1 MTYSLALT
9 AFMMGVL
16 GGPHCVVMCGAACAG
31 IGQASKGRIHEAMLT
46 FLLGRLL
53 GYSLLGFLA
62 ALSMQSLAWLT
73 VQTAAAR
80 PVWTMLHIAA
90 GLLGLVLLWV
100 GRQPPWLE
108 QGARRVWARVQQYVQ
123 RGGRQAP
130 AVLGMAWA
138 LMPCGLLYS
147 AVMVAG
153 LSDSVGAGAAVMAL
167 FAVGSSVSLWAG
179 PWLLL
184 KLARFKQRELGVR
197 LAGLALVLM
206 AGSALWMGLVH
217 QQAPWCVTPG

>member
-1 MTYSLALT
+1 
-9 AFMMGVL
+9 
-16 GGPHCVVMCGAACAG
+16 
-31 IGQASKGRIHEAMLT
+31 MLT

-53 GYSLLGFLA
+53 GYSLLGLLA

-73 VQTAAAR
+73 IQTAAAR
-80 PVWTMLHIAA
+80 PIWTMLHLAA

-123 RGGRQAP
+123 RGGRKAP

-153 LSDSVGAGAAVMAL
+153 MSNSVASGAAVMAL
-167 FAVGSSVSLWAG
+167 FAVGSSASLGAG

-184 KLARFKQRELGVR
+184 KLGKFEQRELGVR

-217 QQAPWCVTPG
+217 QQAPWCATPA

>member
-1 MTYSLALT
+1 MTYSLAIT
-9 AFMMGVL
+9 ALMMGVL
-16 GGPHCVVMCGAACAG
+16 GGPHCVLMCGAACAG
-31 IGQASKGRIHEAMLT
+31 IGQASNGRQNSAMLI

-53 GYSLLGFLA
+53 GYSLLGAVA
-62 ALSMQSLAWLT
+62 AASMQSLAWLT

-80 PVWTMLHIAA
+80 PLWTMLHLAA
-90 GLLGLVLLWV
+90 GLLGLLMLWV

-108 QGARRVWARVQQYVQ
+108 HWARKVWLRVQSFV
-123 RGGRQAP
+123 RHGGRSAP
-130 AVLGMAWA
+130 AILGMAWA

-153 LSDSVGAGAAVMAL
+153 LSNSIGSGAGVMAL
-167 FAVGSSVSLWAG
+167 FALGTSASLLVG

-184 KLARFKQRELGVR
+184 KLAHVKQRELGVR

-217 QQAPWCVTPG
+217 QQAPWCITPT